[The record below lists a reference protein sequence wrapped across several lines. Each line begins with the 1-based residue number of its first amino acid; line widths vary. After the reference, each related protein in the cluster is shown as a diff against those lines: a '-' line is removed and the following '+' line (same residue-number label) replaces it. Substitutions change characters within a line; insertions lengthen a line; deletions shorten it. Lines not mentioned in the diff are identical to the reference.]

1 MNLPLHSGPQP
12 ADAPHAS
19 LPIGVFDSGIGG
31 LSILKALRSELPQER
46 FVYVADSGFAPYGE
60 RDETHVQA
68 RALSITQHLLQ
79 QHRIKALVVA
89 CNTATALAIY
99 LLRNQYPQLPIV
111 GIEPALKPAIALSKT
126 GFIGVMATRGT
137 LESDKFKRLLSS
149 LQGQARFVLQPCSGL
164 ALAIEQ
170 FDALQIQAAC
180 AEYIG
185 ALGAVSPFGTQHGQ
199 IDTLVLGCTHYP
211 FAEAALRLGTGPA
224 VNYLEGGEP
233 VARQTRRLLEAANA
247 LNTTDIKHT
256 VATPQVTFYSTGDG
270 QALQSAA
277 QRWLG
282 LQYAVEPFS
291 G

>member
-1 MNLPLHSGPQP
+1 LNLPLHSGPQP
-12 ADAPHAS
+12 TDAPHAS

-31 LSILKALRSELPQER
+31 LSILKALHSELPQER

-126 GFIGVMATRGT
+126 GVIGVMATRGT

-233 VARQTRRLLEAANA
+233 VARQTRRLLEATNA
-247 LNTTDIKHT
+247 LNTTDIKQT
-256 VATPQVTFYSTGDG
+256 VATSQVTFYSTGDG
-270 QALQSAA
+270 QTLQSAV

-282 LQYAVEPFS
+282 LQQVVEPFS
-291 G
+291 D

>member
-1 MNLPLHSGPQP
+1 MNLSFHSGPQP

-19 LPIGVFDSGIGG
+19 QPIGVFDSGIGG
-31 LSILKALRSELPQER
+31 LSILKALRSELAHER

-60 RDETHVQA
+60 RDEAHVQA

-79 QHRIKALVVA
+79 QYRIKALVVA
-89 CNTATALAIY
+89 CNTATALAIH
-99 LLRNQYPQLPIV
+99 LLRTQHPKLPIV
-111 GIEPALKPAIALSKT
+111 GIEPALKPAVALSKT
-126 GFIGVMATRGT
+126 GVIGVMATRGT

-149 LQGQARFVLQPCSGL
+149 LEDQARFVLQPCPGL

-170 FDALQIQAAC
+170 FDVQQIQAAC
-180 AEYIG
+180 AEYSGAIG
-185 ALGAVSPFGTQHGQ
+185 AVNPFGTQHGQ

-211 FAEAALRLGTGPA
+211 FAEEALRLGTGPA

-247 LNTTDIKHT
+247 LNTTDIKQT
-256 VATPQVTFYSTGDG
+256 VTTPQVTFYSTGDG
-270 QALQSAA
+270 QTLQSAA

-282 LQYAVEPFS
+282 LPYAVEPFS

>member
-233 VARQTRRLLEAANA
+233 VARQTRRLLEATNA
-247 LNTTDIKHT
+247 LNTTDIKQT
-256 VATPQVTFYSTGDG
+256 VATSQVTFYSTGDG
-270 QALQSAA
+270 QTLQSAV

-291 G
+291 D

>member
-1 MNLPLHSGPQP
+1 MNLPLHSGTRPT
-12 ADAPHAS
+12 DSPHAS

-60 RDETHVQA
+60 RDEAHVQA

-89 CNTATALAIY
+89 CNTATALAIH
-99 LLRNQYPQLPIV
+99 LLRDQYPQLPIV

-126 GFIGVMATRGT
+126 GVIGVMATRGT

-164 ALAIEQ
+164 AVAIEQ
-170 FDALQIQAAC
+170 FDAQQIQSAC
-180 AEYIG
+180 AQYIG
-185 ALGAVSPFGTQHGQ
+185 ALGAVSPFGTHHGQ

-211 FAEAALRLGTGPA
+211 FAEAALRLGTGPD

-247 LNTTDIKHT
+247 LNTSDIQQT
-256 VATPQVTFYSTGDG
+256 VATPQETFYSTGDG
-270 QALQSAA
+270 QTLQSAV
-277 QRWLG
+277 QLWLG
-282 LQYAVEPFS
+282 LQQFVVPLA

>member
-1 MNLPLHSGPQP
+1 MNLPLHSGPKP
-12 ADAPHAS
+12 TDSPHAS

-31 LSILKALRSELPQER
+31 LSILKALRSELPHER

-60 RDETHVQA
+60 RDEAHVQA

-89 CNTATALAIY
+89 CNTATALAIH
-99 LLRNQYPQLPIV
+99 LLRDQYPQLPIV
-111 GIEPALKPAIALSKT
+111 GIEPALKPAVALSKT
-126 GFIGVMATRGT
+126 GVIGVMATRGT

-149 LQGQARFVLQPCSGL
+149 LEGQARFVLQPCSGL

-170 FDALQIQAAC
+170 FDAVQIQAAC
-180 AEYIG
+180 AQYIG
-185 ALGAVSPFGTQHGQ
+185 ALGAVSSFGTQHGQ

-211 FAEAALRLGTGPA
+211 FAEAALRLGTGPD
-224 VNYLEGGEP
+224 VTYLEGGEP
-233 VARQTRRLLEAANA
+233 VARQTRRLLEAASA
-247 LNTTDIKHT
+247 LNTTDIRHT
-256 VATPQVTFYSTGDG
+256 VAKSQVTFYSTGDG
-270 QALQSAA
+270 QPLQSAS

>member
-1 MNLPLHSGPQP
+1 MNLLLHSGTRPT
-12 ADAPHAS
+12 DSPHAS

-60 RDETHVQA
+60 RDEAHVQA
-68 RALSITQHLLQ
+68 RALSITHHLLQ

-89 CNTATALAIY
+89 CNTATALAIH
-99 LLRNQYPQLPIV
+99 LLRNQHPQLPIV
-111 GIEPALKPAIALSKT
+111 GIEPALKPAVALSKT
-126 GFIGVMATRGT
+126 GVIGVMATRGT

-170 FDALQIQAAC
+170 FDAVQIQSAC

-211 FAEAALRLGTGPA
+211 FAQEALRLGTGPD

-247 LNTTDIKHT
+247 LNTSDIKQT
-256 VATPQVTFYSTGDG
+256 VATSQVTFYSTGDG
-270 QALQSAA
+270 QTLQSAA
-277 QRWLG
+277 QLWLG
-282 LQYAVEPFS
+282 LQLAVEPMTY
-291 G
+291 

>member
-1 MNLPLHSGPQP
+1 
-12 ADAPHAS
+12 
-19 LPIGVFDSGIGG
+19 VFDSGIGG
-31 LSILKALRSELPQER
+31 LSILKALHSELPQER

-99 LLRNQYPQLPIV
+99 LLRDQYPQLPIV
-111 GIEPALKPAIALSKT
+111 GIEPALKPAVALSKT

-233 VARQTRRLLEAANA
+233 VARQTRRLLEATNA

-256 VATPQVTFYSTGDG
+256 VATSQVTFYSTGDG
-270 QALQSAA
+270 QTLQSAV

-282 LQYAVEPFS
+282 LQQVVEPFS
-291 G
+291 D

>member
-1 MNLPLHSGPQP
+1 LNLPLHSGPKP
-12 ADAPHAS
+12 TDAPHAS

-31 LSILKALRSELPQER
+31 LSILKALHSELPQER

-99 LLRNQYPQLPIV
+99 LLRDQYPQLPIV

-126 GFIGVMATRGT
+126 GVIGVMATRGT

-170 FDALQIQAAC
+170 FDAVQIQAAC
-180 AEYIG
+180 ADYIG
-185 ALGAVSPFGTQHGQ
+185 ALGAVSPFGTQNGQ

-233 VARQTRRLLEAANA
+233 VARQTRRLLEATNA

-256 VATPQVTFYSTGDG
+256 VATSQVTFYSTGDG
-270 QALQSAA
+270 QTLQSAV

-282 LQYAVEPFS
+282 LQQVVEPFS
-291 G
+291 D

>member
-1 MNLPLHSGPQP
+1 
-12 ADAPHAS
+12 
-19 LPIGVFDSGIGG
+19 
-31 LSILKALRSELPQER
+31 
-46 FVYVADSGFAPYGE
+46 
-60 RDETHVQA
+60 
-68 RALSITQHLLQ
+68 
-79 QHRIKALVVA
+79 
-89 CNTATALAIY
+89 
-99 LLRNQYPQLPIV
+99 
-111 GIEPALKPAIALSKT
+111 
-126 GFIGVMATRGT
+126 
-137 LESDKFKRLLSS
+137 
-149 LQGQARFVLQPCSGL
+149 L

-170 FDALQIQAAC
+170 FDAVQIQAAC
-180 AEYIG
+180 ADYIG

-211 FAEAALRLGTGPA
+211 FAEATLRLGTGPD

>member
-1 MNLPLHSGPQP
+1 MNLPLHSGTRPT
-12 ADAPHAS
+12 DSPHAS

-60 RDETHVQA
+60 RDEAHVQA

-89 CNTATALAIY
+89 CNTATALAIH
-99 LLRNQYPQLPIV
+99 LLRDQYPQLPIV

-126 GFIGVMATRGT
+126 GVIGVMATLGT

-164 ALAIEQ
+164 AVAIEQ
-170 FDALQIQAAC
+170 FDAQQIQSAC
-180 AEYIG
+180 AQYIG
-185 ALGAVSPFGTQHGQ
+185 ALGAVSPFGTHHGQ

-211 FAEAALRLGTGPA
+211 FAEAALRLGTGPD

-233 VARQTRRLLEAANA
+233 VARQTRRLLEADNA
-247 LNTTDIKHT
+247 LNTSDIQQT
-256 VATPQVTFYSTGDG
+256 VATPQETFYSTGDG
-270 QALQSAA
+270 QTLQSAV
-277 QRWLG
+277 QLWLG
-282 LQYAVEPFS
+282 LQQFVVPLA